1 VAGIISALAL
11 LVKQAAH
18 PQTAM
23 ASDLKATEPVGH

>member
-1 VAGIISALAL
+1 VAGIVSAVAL
-11 LVKQAAH
+11 LIKQAAH